1 MGTRAS
7 ARWRWAQ
14 VLGVALA
21 LAACD
26 DSSTGVQTHY
36 ASEPFEYK
44 VDVAD
49 RLRLHVVGIN
59 GGVEIAGAAQ
69 LDSFVVAGE
78 RRVGSSSVED
88 AQEHLESL
96 QVLIDETSPEDL
108 LVRTEHPATPGNR
121 NYVVEYDVLVPDDME
136 TRVHNTNGNI
146 SARAFHHRL
155 ILVTTN
161 GSIQVEETQADI
173 AARTIN
179 GAIEAN
185 VSIGSGGV
193 LNLVATNGDI
203 TVRVPASTSARLSAG
218 IVNGRIDVSGLTLH
232 DVEQTSSSLDA
243 RLGDGDGTIFVRTA
257 NGRIHIV
264 GI

>member
-1 MGTRAS
+1 MGACAS
-7 ARWRWAQ
+7 TRWRWALG
-14 VLGVALA
+14 LGVALA

-44 VDVAD
+44 VGVAD
-49 RLRLHVVGIN
+49 RVRFQVVGIN
-59 GGVEIAGAAQ
+59 GGIEITGVSQ

-88 AQEHLESL
+88 AREHLESL
-96 QVLIDETSPEDL
+96 QVLIDDTSPEDL

-121 NYVVEYDVLVPDDME
+121 NYVVDFDLLVPDDIE
-136 TRVHNTNGNI
+136 TRVHNTNGDI
-146 SARAFHHRL
+146 RARAFQHRL

-161 GSIQVEETQADI
+161 GNVEVEDTQADI

-179 GAIEAN
+179 GAIVAD
-185 VSIGSGGV
+185 VSVGSGGV
-193 LNLVATNGDI
+193 LNFVATNGDI
-203 TVRVPASTSARLSAG
+203 TVRIPASTSARLSAG